1 MKPDILKQIDKIR
14 ELPTLPS
21 IVFEVTRM
29 LQDLSVSAE
38 KLGEVIEADQTMALK
53 LLKLVNSSFYGFQFK
68 ISSIKEAIIILGVNT
83 VGHVV
88 LSISI
93 INSFSLQKNHKEFN
107 IQDFWKHGVSV
118 ATISKFL
125 ADKTDTTL
133 SSDCFTG
140 GLIHDVGKLILA
152 EYFPEHFEKIWCTS
166 VENAIS
172 FHEAEIMLDS
182 IDHAEMGSY
191 LALKWFLPRSLV
203 SAIGSHH
210 CVFFSDQKTA
220 SIIRM
225 ADLIANTCQKNEE
238 GKFELPMSF
247 SVVPSFLQDQMQTL
261 SEWYPGL
268 QKKIEST
275 CQLFLE
281 TSG

>member
-14 ELPTLPS
+14 DLPTLPS

-29 LQDLSVSAE
+29 LQDLSVSADQ
-38 KLGEVIEADQTMALK
+38 LSQVIKADQTMALK
-53 LLKLVNSSFYGFQFK
+53 LLKLVNSSFYGFQSK

-93 INSFSLQKNHKEFN
+93 INSFSLKKNHKEFN
-107 IQDFWKHGVSV
+107 IQDFWQHGVSV

-125 ADKTDTTL
+125 ADKTDKTL

-140 GLIHDVGKLILA
+140 GLIHDIGKLILA

-166 VENAIS
+166 VENATS
-172 FHEAEIMLDS
+172 FTEAEIMLDS
-182 IDHAEMGSY
+182 IDHAAIGNY
-191 LALKWFLPRSLV
+191 LALKWLLPRPLV
-203 SAIGSHH
+203 SAIGYHH
-210 CVFFSDQKTA
+210 SDFSSDQKTA
-220 SIIRM
+220 GIIRM
-225 ADLIANTCQKNEE
+225 ADLLANTCQKNAE
-238 GKFELPMSF
+238 GKFESPLSF
-247 SVVPSFLQDQMQTL
+247 SVAPSFLQKQLQTL

-268 QKKIEST
+268 QKEIEST